1 MPLPHG
7 NGRAQT
13 STAFWKFEARILN
26 GFLDLNPLQTGTSN
40 AHSPPAICMSRACK
54 ICPRSAAE
62 QPKHWWCSW
71 VQDLIPS
78 FQQAGAQRPSPG
90 GPPVTPWTLLRP
102 RSDLDGWWGGGRTL
116 RSMKATI
123 PVTLLW
129 WGSTDSRAWE
139 AGRKEE
145 GPAGAGPA
153 SGSSG
158 SSGQG
163 LQQAPRHERQR
174 SSTAGP
180 STQLSSLS
188 ELTWLTAG
196 RVGFWKTPPQ
206 GDQSRV
212 VGISSAGCLVQGWK
226 SKWEAGAHYLS
237 CCIPRL
243 SSIIKKLA
251 VGTYLHLQMLTDPG
265 GGRLPCQKWEGS
277 WVPHD
282 GFVLL
287 TSGVFFSFK
296 KYSSKNGCLKMPQP
310 IQLITR
316 FYRRQ

>member
-1 MPLPHG
+1 MLSCWT
-7 NGRAQT
+7 AQT
-13 STAFWKFEARILN
+13 LMV
-26 GFLDLNPLQTGTSN
+26 FLSAGLNPILPASRSSETITWGT
-40 AHSPPAICMSRACK
+40 PCDTLDPAQAQVRPQWLVRRRQDTMLHESHHPSDIAMVR
-54 ICPRSAAE
+54 
-62 QPKHWWCSW
+62 KHW
-71 VQDLIPS
+71 
-78 FQQAGAQRPSPG
+78 QQ
-90 GPPVTPWTLLRP
+90 
-102 RSDLDGWWGGGRTL
+102 
-116 RSMKATI
+116 
-123 PVTLLW
+123 
-129 WGSTDSRAWE
+129 STG
-139 AGRKEE
+139 GRKEE

-163 LQQAPRHERQR
+163 LQQAPRHERQW